1 MPCLGFCGFGWEGGH
16 LPECNLL
23 ALQRPRGPGLCE
35 RVDSGGRA
43 VPARVAYVSLAAEV
57 LLQPAP
63 LPRLIEAPF
72 DLSFQINV
80 DGEFLG
86 LWLLLEGG
94 MLRGLLG
101 VGWMLGC
108 GLDAVCSPLG
118 HPCFCLLLVARRQ
131 QAKPAGYAVAI
142 KWTL

>member
-86 LWLLLEGG
+86 LGPPACFISTRSHPQSL
-94 MLRGLLG
+94 
-101 VGWMLGC
+101 
-108 GLDAVCSPLG
+108 CS
-118 HPCFCLLLVARRQ
+118 RQ
-131 QAKPAGYAVAI
+131 TQP
-142 KWTL
+142 

>member
-1 MPCLGFCGFGWEGGH
+1 M
-16 LPECNLL
+16 
-23 ALQRPRGPGLCE
+23 
-35 RVDSGGRA
+35 
-43 VPARVAYVSLAAEV
+43 PARVGYVSLAAEA

-72 DLSFQINV
+72 DLSFQVNV
-80 DGEFLG
+80 DGELLG

-94 MLRGLLG
+94 MLRGLLA
-101 VGWMLGC
+101 VGWMLS
-108 GLDAVCSPLG
+108 AARW
-118 HPCFCLLLVARRQ
+118 HPRFCPLLVARRQ